1 MLNKTNIISFVL
13 FNLSWIYLAM
23 KITIILTTIGAAA
36 GFAYASVLG
45 CDSVCSIA
53 SSSLNTTV
61 YGAFAGLVLAFPINK
76 KIKNK

>member
-13 FNLSWIYLAM
+13 FYFPWIYLAM

>member
-1 MLNKTNIISFVL
+1 
-13 FNLSWIYLAM
+13 M
-23 KITIILTTIGAAA
+23 KLTIILTTIGAAA

-45 CDSVCSIA
+45 CASVCSIA

-76 KIKNK
+76 KIKKK

>member
-1 MLNKTNIISFVL
+1 MKFTLIIT
-13 FNLSWIYLAM
+13 A
-23 KITIILTTIGAAA
+23 IGAAA

-45 CDSVCSIA
+45 CDTVCSLA

-76 KIKNK
+76 KFKNK

>member
-1 MLNKTNIISFVL
+1 MNQKKEKYFFLCESLLIFS
-13 FNLSWIYLAM
+13 M
-23 KITIILTTIGAAA
+23 KITILLTVIGSAL

-53 SSSLNTTV
+53 SSSINTTV
-61 YGAFAGLVLAFPINK
+61 YGAFAGLLIAFPINK